1 MATTKKEPMPDNL
14 TLGEKLKLKVNEI
27 LDSEKDLDPI
37 AAERVSQIVNDA
49 VAGMPLANTEVAE
62 KPELAMVA
70 KTKAQLEAS
79 VAAGTIPKE
88 LAAKVEGLLGDV
100 ETAYKAGPVPV
111 QPAEPVAAP
120 VSPQP
125 RNKT

>member
-14 TLGEKLKLKVNEI
+14 TLGEKLKLKVNEV

-37 AAERVSQIVNDA
+37 AAERVNQIVNDA
-49 VAGMPLANTEVAE
+49 VAGMPPETPAE
-62 KPELAMVA
+62 PKPELAMA
-70 KTKAQLEAS
+70 ARTKAQLEAS